1 MKRTLER
8 MAKFENLAKAYVS
21 SAKHG
26 TPAFIRMLPTDR
38 CNLDCAYCWQH
49 DNAATDMTL
58 AEFQGYL
65 RQAGE
70 LRVGL
75 LTFLGGEPM
84 IWGPIYDALALC
96 TERHVLTDLTTNG
109 TLLTPETAERLGQA
123 GLDYLN
129 VSVDGSSASAVTRK
143 TSIFRP
149 GLAEAL
155 RDVRDRHHMHTR
167 VNSVI
172 YNDNFAAVQELIEA
186 TRRWN
191 IQLSLGFIVPPLSPA
206 LRSQEGIYFTAK
218 DEPLLRRI
226 VAAILDKKRSGY
238 PIIDPDSYFEN
249 IFKFIHREKFWE
261 CNYPTRYGWINIA
274 PSGRVRSCTKKMDE
288 LDFPFLDLDLEKLR
302 DLRAVLRR
310 KTADCN
316 IDCYSNCAYDSYYYT
331 HNKGAM
337 LKKVLQRI
345 MPRGQ
350 AKGAPRRTRS
360 VNSKRPA

>member
-1 MKRTLER
+1 MKRTMER
-8 MAKFENLAKAYVS
+8 VAKFENLAKAYVS

-49 DNAATDMTL
+49 DNDSIDMTL
-58 AEFQGYL
+58 AAFQDYL
-65 RQAGE
+65 RRAVE

-84 IWGPIYDALALC
+84 TWGPIYDALELC
-96 TERHVLTDLTTNG
+96 TSRHVLTDLTTNG
-109 TLLTPETAERLGQA
+109 TLLTPETSEKLGRA

-129 VSVDGSSASAVTRK
+129 VSVDGSEASDITRK

-155 RDVRDRHHMHTR
+155 RDARERHHMHTR

-172 YNDNFAAVQELIEA
+172 YNDNFTAVQELIEA
-186 TRRWN
+186 ARKWN
-191 IQLSLGFIVPPLSPA
+191 MQLSLGFIVPPLAPA
-206 LRSQEGIYFTAK
+206 LRSQEDIYFSVK
-218 DEPLLRRI
+218 DEPRLRRI
-226 VAAILDKKRSGY
+226 VATILEKKHAGY

-261 CNYPTRYGWINIA
+261 CNYPTRYGWINVA

-288 LDFPFLDLDLEKLR
+288 LDFRFLELDLEKLR
-302 DLRAVLRR
+302 DLRAVLRQ
-310 KTADCN
+310 KTAACN

-345 MPRGQ
+345 MPRSKAQ
-350 AKGAPRRTRS
+350 GALRRARGGKP
-360 VNSKRPA
+360 KRPA